1 MAQQEIN
8 YWLMK
13 SEPDIY
19 GIDHLIKEGTTL
31 WDGIRNYQ
39 ARNFMRNMRPN
50 DLAFFYH
57 SNCKSPCISG
67 LMKVTEVNIIDPTQF
82 DKKSKYFDPKSTQKK
97 PIWDCVKLVFV
108 QKFNKQLSLR
118 ELKSIYNENELQI
131 LRKGNRLSIT
141 PINSSV
147 AKDILERI
155 Q

>member
-1 MAQQEIN
+1 
-8 YWLMK
+8 MK

-19 GIDHLIKEGTTL
+19 GIDHLMEEGSTL

-39 ARNFMRNMRPN
+39 ARNFMRDMKPN

-57 SNCKSPCISG
+57 SNCKFPGISG
-67 LMKVTEVNIIDPTQF
+67 LMKVTEVNLIDPTQF
-82 DKKSKYFDPKSTQKK
+82 DQNSRYFAPKSTIEK
-97 PIWDCVKLVFV
+97 PIWDCVKLVFIK
-108 QKFNKQLSLR
+108 KFNEQLSLK
-118 ELKSIYNENELQI
+118 ELKSIYNEDELQI

-141 PINSSV
+141 PINFSV